1 MKPRAIENVFDHPET
16 GKRFVIPYFRPLTRA
31 EMILTV
37 RRWIAE
43 EKTILYNLWRQ
54 KPGNRQ
60 WTGNAEMKREELL
73 AEDISQQ
80 EVILMGGGMVTLA
93 IMEDFAARL
102 LNESDS
108 ITVPM
113 TVLRR
118 RGVDLPELAA
128 LIAKYQLFPGKER
141 RFAFENASPQ
151 RLLCEGCS

>member
-1 MKPRAIENVFDHPET
+1 
-16 GKRFVIPYFRPLTRA
+16 
-31 EMILTV
+31 
-37 RRWIAE
+37 
-43 EKTILYNLWRQ
+43 
-54 KPGNRQ
+54 
-60 WTGNAEMKREELL
+60 
-73 AEDISQQ
+73 
-80 EVILMGGGMVTLA
+80 MVTLA

-151 RLLCEGCS
+151 RLLCEGLQVRRQNLKRWAEDPPDPS